1 MTGFFVGGN
10 RLTNFNLGFYFSFYA
25 TVHGAAIVSAVVS
38 NRTGLTVAHS
48 VNAGSFNTFV
58 DQSLTYGVRTT
69 LGQILVVGVGTDGV
83 GVAFNSGGDR
93 RVGTHE
99 LGQALDVLT
108 ELGANGV
115 AVEVEPD
122 NQLYEYGMQIRS
134 RFRSRSGRRS
144 RYRLSYYQRA
154 LAAAEV
160 QTQTNPGLPFSVPM
174 IQTMQHVQ
182 TGPD

>member
-1 MTGFFVGGN
+1 LNKYGGDIIFRITKAESGELVALAKSGFVFYNFLAAKVTPMPEDFRLRSPGVNQIEGSLNRADPTESRVPSGMKKPGKMNGKHVGQN
-10 RLTNFNLGFYFSFYA
+10 RLTDFHLGFYISFYA

-93 RVGTHE
+93 RVGT
-99 LGQALDVLT
+99 
-108 ELGANGV
+108 
-115 AVEVEPD
+115 
-122 NQLYEYGMQIRS
+122 
-134 RFRSRSGRRS
+134 
-144 RYRLSYYQRA
+144 
-154 LAAAEV
+154 
-160 QTQTNPGLPFSVPM
+160 
-174 IQTMQHVQ
+174 
-182 TGPD
+182 